1 MPTYH
6 LLRRCSRLSASPSS
20 PTRDGT
26 KSTVR
31 GRSRWRG
38 VGGRAA
44 LLCRR
49 VASYGTSQAT
59 CAPMP
64 RRRRVLTTCCP
75 RPTVTCRLTA
85 RRYRLACGTSMSLR
99 SAVTRSCSTTARYT
113 APTATATAPRLG
125 RTSPRRRARSSA
137 RRAAA
142 SRAVLAAGGRGRYGQ
157 SVTGRAASTARHSRC
172 AACYNPLPRPL
183 LHPLAT
189 ASTYPY

>member
-1 MPTYH
+1 M
-6 LLRRCSRLSASPSS
+6 
-20 PTRDGT
+20 
-26 KSTVR
+26 R

-38 VGGRAA
+38 VEGRAA

-59 CAPMP
+59 CAPRL
-64 RRRRVLTTCCP
+64 RRRRVLMTCCP
-75 RPTVTCRLTA
+75 RHTATCRPTA

-99 SAVTRSCSTTARYT
+99 SAVTRSCSTTARCT
-113 APTATATAPRLG
+113 APTATATAPLLG

-142 SRAVLAAGGRGRYGQ
+142 SRAVLAAGGKGRGRGRYGQ
-157 SVTGRAASTARHSRC
+157 SVTGHAASIARLSRC
-172 AACYNPLPRPL
+172 AACYSLLPRPL

-189 ASTYPY
+189 ASTHPY